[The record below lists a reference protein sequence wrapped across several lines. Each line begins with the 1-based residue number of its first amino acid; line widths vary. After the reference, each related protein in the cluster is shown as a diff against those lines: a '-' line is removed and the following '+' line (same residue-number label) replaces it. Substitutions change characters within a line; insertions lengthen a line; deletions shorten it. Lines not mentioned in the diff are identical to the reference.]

1 MIPVCRCFAQ
11 NYLFSRVINF
21 ETIIACPKLL
31 FPSHLGDFNKNTH
44 TSERST
50 IEIDKK
56 KYIADIFTKF
66 QNSRKRKQIF
76 YGDFLR

>member
-1 MIPVCRCFAQ
+1 MA
-11 NYLFSRVINF
+11 
-21 ETIIACPKLL
+21 
-31 FPSHLGDFNKNTH
+31 DFNNNTH